1 MSIKVSDTNELAN
14 DTGSDTATDSHAK
27 RLTLTRETLQV
38 LRVRSTL
45 RTGLIDAGHGGG
57 ASCCIVS
64 GCDPSKPTS
73 KDING

>member
-45 RTGLIDAGHGGG
+45 RTGLIDAGHGLTVFDIREDQAAAL
-57 ASCCIVS
+57 ASF
-64 GCDPSKPTS
+64 
-73 KDING
+73 